1 MAMGGIVR
9 RDSFGPDSSSVHAQ
23 VATADDARR
32 RTRPAWWGHHR
43 DLEMHLMSE
52 LFALVLAS
60 LPFLLFALL
69 LVETFRDAPTAGDGL
84 PVDLFHRSYG
94 A

>member
-1 MAMGGIVR
+1 MGGIVR
-9 RDSFGPDSSSVHAQ
+9 RDLVVPRLVICPWAGRDGRRCPAPNTAGIVGTSS
-23 VATADDARR
+23 R
-32 RTRPAWWGHHR
+32 
-43 DLEMHLMSE
+43 LEMHLMSE

-69 LVETFRDAPTAGDGL
+69 LVETFRDAPTASDGL

>member
-1 MAMGGIVR
+1 
-9 RDSFGPDSSSVHAQ
+9 
-23 VATADDARR
+23 
-32 RTRPAWWGHHR
+32 
-43 DLEMHLMSE
+43 MHLMSE